1 MGAVLTQ
8 HTAWVNAARALAALR
23 ARRLLT
29 PARLAAVEAGSLA
42 QVIRSAGTPRV
53 KARRLRALTRWI
65 LERAGGSL
73 RRMRTMP
80 LEPLRAELL
89 EIPGIG
95 PETADAILLYS
106 AGRPVFVAPRGLPVL
121 RGLAIIGR
129 IRPAPRRSAPRRR
142 VPRACAR
149 ARPSA

>member
-53 KARRLRALTRWI
+53 KARRLRALQ
-65 LERAGGSL
+65 
-73 RRMRTMP
+73 
-80 LEPLRAELL
+80 
-89 EIPGIG
+89 
-95 PETADAILLYS
+95 DAWL
-106 AGRPVFVAPRGLPVL
+106 
-121 RGLAIIGR
+121 
-129 IRPAPRRSAPRRR
+129 
-142 VPRACAR
+142 
-149 ARPSA
+149 